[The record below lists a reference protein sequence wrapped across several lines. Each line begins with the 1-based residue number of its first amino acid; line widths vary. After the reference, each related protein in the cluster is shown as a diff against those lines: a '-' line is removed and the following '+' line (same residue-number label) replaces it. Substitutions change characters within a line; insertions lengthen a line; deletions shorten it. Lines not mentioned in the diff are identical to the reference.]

1 MYYEGKTLKSSY
13 TYSPVGSSS
22 SSGGYSMPVWLSG
35 VLGAVGSLAGNIFNY
50 FSQKKTNESNQKINQ
65 QNIDYQTA
73 MTREQWERDDTAHQ
87 REVADLEAAGLS
99 PLANTT
105 GSQVTSALSAP
116 NPIAMQAPQIDT
128 NSLIN
133 SVLQASAL
141 EETKRHNLETEGH
154 AESEL
159 YLRGEEIKNKSREL
173 DIQNKQVEGTI
184 RYQADLIQNELKTIA
199 ETQEHNDEEEYLRRV
214 EYESEMYW
222 KEIKQQV
229 PGDYNYQDIYDFDI
243 YTVRMNLWNT
253 QFEHFMDK
261 IGATQTAK
269 ARSQSDKESTSL
281 GANAVGM
288 AGGNLSGSFDYSHS
302 EYDMENLSEKQ
313 KQMLIQ
319 FYTEHPKPVY
329 HVKRWELKK

>member
-1 MYYEGKTLKSSY
+1 MYYEGNIPKSSY
-13 TYSPVGSSS
+13 TFSPENSNIGGSSMPTF
-22 SSGGYSMPVWLSG
+22 SGL
-35 VLGAVGSLAGNIFNY
+35 LGNAINFISTLF
-50 FSQKKTNESNQKINQ
+50 TNASNRKINK
-65 QNIDYQTA
+65 QNLDYNAA
-73 MTREQWERDDTAHQ
+73 MTRAQWERDDTAHQ

-116 NPIAMQAPQIDT
+116 NPIAMQAPQVDA

-133 SVLQASAL
+133 SVIQSSAL

-184 RYQADLIQNELKTIA
+184 RYQADLIENELKTIA

-229 PGDYNYQDIYDFDI
+229 PGDYSYQDIYDFDI
-243 YTVRMNLWNT
+243 YRVRMNLWNT

-261 IGATQTAK
+261 IGATQSASAT
-269 ARSQSDKESTSL
+269 SVSDNASTTIS
-281 GANAVGM
+281 GGATGIANAQI
-288 AGGNLSGSFDYSHS
+288 SGSGGYSES
-302 EYDMENLSEKQ
+302 KYNMENLSEKQ

-319 FYTEHPKPVY
+319 FYTEYPKPVY
-329 HVKRWELKK
+329 HIKRWELKK